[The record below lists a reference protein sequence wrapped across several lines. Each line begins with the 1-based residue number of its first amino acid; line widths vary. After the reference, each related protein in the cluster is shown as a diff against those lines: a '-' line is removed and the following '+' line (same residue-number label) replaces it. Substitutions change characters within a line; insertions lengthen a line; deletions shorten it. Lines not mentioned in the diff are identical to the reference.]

1 MISRGFTQQ
10 QTRQTNN
17 QQASTSG
24 PKSSM
29 QSFRSATSMRSAR
42 SAHSMRSA
50 QSVRT
55 AQSVRSA
62 QSMRSA
68 RSMRSAG
75 SVLSS
80 LRSTL
85 RSTLKSGESFVRES
99 IARHKEKARDEA
111 SQRRTLSE
119 SSIPEVGV
127 RARIKYVVKSAW
139 FAIAMAFLILMNVIL
154 LGVEVDVG
162 KSLLYASEVPS
173 WFAIFNQ
180 VIAAWQFQ
188 CDPG

>member
-1 MISRGFTQQ
+1 
-10 QTRQTNN
+10 
-17 QQASTSG
+17 
-24 PKSSM
+24 
-29 QSFRSATSMRSAR
+29 
-42 SAHSMRSA
+42 
-50 QSVRT
+50 
-55 AQSVRSA
+55 
-62 QSMRSA
+62 
-68 RSMRSAG
+68 
-75 SVLSS
+75 
-80 LRSTL
+80 
-85 RSTLKSGESFVRES
+85 VRES

-188 CDPG
+188 CDPDSTVSFQSHLRGR

>member
-24 PKSSM
+24 PKTSM

-42 SAHSMRSA
+42 SMRSAQSMWSARSA
-50 QSVRT
+50 QSVRSST
-55 AQSVRSA
+55 RS
-62 QSMRSA
+62 SM
-68 RSMRSAG
+68 
-75 SVLSS
+75 
-80 LRSTL
+80 
-85 RSTLKSGESFVRES
+85 RSTLKSAQSFVRAS
-99 IARHKEKARDEA
+99 IARHGEMARRAA
-111 SQRRTLSE
+111 SRRQSTVE
-119 SSIPEVGV
+119 SLDPEVGV
-127 RARIKYVVKSAW
+127 RSRIKYVVTSAW
-139 FAIAMAFLILMNVIL
+139 FAIAMAVLILMNVIL

-162 KSLLYASEVPS
+162 TSLLYASEVPS